1 MPEGT
6 PSHLPQPPAAAARK
20 GLGVKGERVGSD
32 WRLERPP
39 AGEGGVLAGSISYWL
54 LPGAPGRA
62 TWCVRRGEQ
71 SIRSSDKKNK
81 QARALISRRQ
91 QEGRRDEQARPPLL
105 AAARCTRDC
114 VSRTPQPG
122 RAGLTTSGRH
132 RDSEEGREAKGGG
145 RKSKQGGRVL
155 YREGRKGSGDRCTQ
169 QPHTGEKALP
179 HYCTAAGSL
188 AVCRLGTIAG
198 LARGRARCR
207 RRRHRRRMLLHI
219 KVQARRQRAA
229 AKRTD

>member
-1 MPEGT
+1 M
-6 PSHLPQPPAAAARK
+6 
-20 GLGVKGERVGSD
+20 
-32 WRLERPP
+32 
-39 AGEGGVLAGSISYWL
+39 LAGSISYWL

-91 QEGRRDEQARPPLL
+91 QEGRRDEQAPPPLL

-122 RAGLTTSGRH
+122 RAELPTSGRH

-169 QPHTGEKALP
+169 QPHTGEKGAAALL
-179 HYCTAAGSL
+179 HCRWIT
-188 AVCRLGTIAG
+188 CRLPAWNDCGAG
-198 LARGRARCR
+198 QRVRPLPPPPPPPPHAAAHQSAGPQA
-207 RRRHRRRMLLHI
+207 
-219 KVQARRQRAA
+219 ARRC
-229 AKRTD
+229 